1 MKVKSVM
8 TQKAICV
15 DAAETVAAA
24 ARLMSRSNV
33 GALPV
38 CSGGRLAGIVT
49 DRDVA
54 LRFVAAGLDPNNT
67 RVRAVMSAGPVTV
80 GAERDAAEAARLM
93 AQRRI
98 RRLPVEEN
106 GAVVGMLSL
115 GDLAAQPSCS
125 VETAEAFAD
134 ICGERRENK

>member
-15 DAAETVAAA
+15 DAGETVAAA
-24 ARLMSRSNV
+24 ARLMSRYNV

-38 CSGGRLAGIVT
+38 CSGGRLEGMLT

-54 LRFVAAGLDPNNT
+54 LRCVAAGLDPNNT
-67 RVRAVMSAGPVTV
+67 RVRSVMTAGTVTV

-93 AQRRI
+93 ATRRV

-115 GDLAAQPSCS
+115 GDLSTQPAFAA
-125 VETAEAFAD
+125 ETAEAFSD
-134 ICGERRENK
+134 ICSELRES